1 MKRIFSRSPIN
12 VSVQWTMGL
21 GLLLIIGACTVT
33 KPSPDPS
40 AISEADVATIA
51 TANSGGRQ
59 NIKLLIDVFIV
70 DAARS
75 KPLVESAVA
84 SAVRLYE
91 KCHITLQAKIMEL
104 AIAPDIVVRY
114 LSCPIPMYTT

>member
-91 KCHITLQAKIMEL
+91 SGTIHTGN
-104 AIAPDIVVRY
+104 
-114 LSCPIPMYTT
+114 